1 MNAKVKRILPQVIL
15 NAVIIILLVM
25 LLFPLF
31 MALWNAFKS
40 QSAYDANKWLPSLP
54 LRINNIAVAFAD
66 IDTYLYNTL
75 IVAVAG
81 TGGMLFLSSMASF
94 AMAKVRFY
102 GSKVC
107 FAMIMVLMM
116 VPSVLTLVPSYMLY
130 RELGLYNNLMAL
142 ILPIWTGGCVFAV
155 FLLVTMFRGLP
166 NELFE
171 AASID
176 GANTMQ
182 KYFFLALP
190 LSLPIL
196 GTITIMQISNIWNDF
211 IWPQLILESDHY
223 TISAGLKLVFERG
236 YTYNMPVMFAGYL
249 VASSPII
256 VLFVAAN
263 KFYIQGLVSTA
274 IKM

>member
-102 GSKVC
+102 GSKAC

-211 IWPQLILESDHY
+211 IWPRVYLQY
-223 TISAGLKLVFERG
+223 AGHVRRLSGGVLANHR
-236 YTYNMPVMFAGYL
+236 PVCR
-249 VASSPII
+249 S
-256 VLFVAAN
+256 
-263 KFYIQGLVSTA
+263 K
-274 IKM
+274 